1 MGRTFAYLRVST
13 IEQATENQLL
23 EIRAAGFAV
32 EDHRIIVDTV
42 SGSVAAK
49 LRPGFANLLLKLEA
63 GDTLVVTKL
72 DRLGRNAIDVRS
84 TVDALTAIS
93 VGVKCLA
100 LGGVDLTSV
109 AGKMTMQVLAAIAEF
124 ELDLLR
130 ERTLAGLIRAKAN
143 GKALGRPSALSP
155 NEKAAVIADLRNGA
169 SLGALAKRHNVSRSA
184 IQRVAKASAIAEVA

>member
-13 IEQATENQLL
+13 IEQTTENQLL

-84 TVDALTAIS
+84 TVDALTAVS

-184 IQRVAKASAIAEVA
+184 IQRVAKASAIAEAA